1 LVVGENV
8 QEDEPVPGHLRD
20 TIKVDSL
27 DEIFVQTAVNV
38 EKRRV
43 VDGSESLFV
52 DATFFVYLTS
62 DSLFKA
68 SPPRLGDHCPGGPFY
83 QGHVAHDFDGLE
95 LEKCGREVIFG
106 VRVRDGWIALMWD
119 GKKSGLED
127 VRLALRVHVDVDVVG
142 GRIR

>member
-1 LVVGENV
+1 MGENV

-27 DEIFVQTAVNV
+27 DEILVQTAVNV

-68 SPPRLGDHCPGGPFY
+68 SPPRLGDNCPGGPFY
-83 QGHVAHDFDGLE
+83 QGHVTHDLDGLE
-95 LEKCGREVIFG
+95 LKKRGREGIFG
-106 VRVRDGWIALMWD
+106 VRVREGWIVLMWD
-119 GKKSGLED
+119 WKKGRLED
-127 VRLALRVHVDVDVVG
+127 VGLALRIHIGVDVVG

>member
-1 LVVGENV
+1 MVGENV

-20 TIKVDSL
+20 TVKVDSL
-27 DEIFVQTAVNV
+27 DEIFVQTPVNV

-43 VDGSESLFV
+43 VDGSKTLFV

-68 SPPRLGDHCPGGPFY
+68 SPPRLGDHRPGGPFY
-83 QGHVAHDFDGLE
+83 QGHVTHNFDGLE
-95 LEKCGREVIFG
+95 LEKCGREGIFG
-106 VRVRDGWIALMWD
+106 VRVREGWIALMWD
-119 GKKSGLED
+119 GEKSRLED

>member
-1 LVVGENV
+1 MGENA
-8 QEDEPVPGHLRD
+8 QEDEPVPGRLRD
-20 TIKVDSL
+20 TVKVDSL
-27 DEIFVQTAVNV
+27 DEIFVQTPVNE

-43 VDGSESLFV
+43 VDGPKTFFV
-52 DATFFVYLTS
+52 DATFFVYLTCN
-62 DSLFKA
+62 SLFKA

-83 QGHVAHDFDGLE
+83 QGHVTHDFDGLE
-95 LEKCGREVIFG
+95 LKKCGREGIFG
-106 VRVRDGWIALMWD
+106 VGVRDGWIALMCD